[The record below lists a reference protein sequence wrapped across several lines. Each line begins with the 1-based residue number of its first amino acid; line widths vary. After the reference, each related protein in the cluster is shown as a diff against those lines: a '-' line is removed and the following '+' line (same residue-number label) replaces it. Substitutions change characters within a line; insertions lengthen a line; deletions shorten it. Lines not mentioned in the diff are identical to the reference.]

1 MAALTLSHLQKSF
14 GATAVLNDVS
24 LEIRDGEFISLVGPS
39 GCGKTTLLRIIAGLD
54 HADSGQVRIGEQA
67 VDALPPKARD
77 VAMVFQ
83 SYALYP
89 YMTVRENMA
98 LPLVMRRLSWLQRLP
113 LLGHLIAGRRAL
125 LQDIRGAV
133 ADVAASL
140 GLAALLDRR
149 PAQLSGGQRQ
159 RVALGRAMV
168 RQPQVFLMD
177 EPLSNLDAKLR
188 VATRAEIAQLHRRL
202 GTTFVYVTHDQVEA
216 MTMSDRVALMIDG
229 RVLQVATPQQ
239 IYDDPA
245 DLRVAEFI
253 GTPRINALRATR
265 TEGGLRVAG
274 QRWSLQV
281 GGDDGAPLR
290 VGAEDDAPLREGAED
305 DAPLRVA
312 VRPEWWTLHGDGAHA
327 GEQPAIVRG
336 TLVHQELLGAETL
349 LHVGLPDED
358 TVLIARVEPERARG
372 LALGAPMLLS
382 TQRVLVFDAQGR
394 RLRDVQ
400 WLPQRHLEVVNG

>member
-1 MAALTLSHLQKSF
+1 MAALTLSHLHKSF
-14 GATAVLNDVS
+14 GSTAVLNDVS
-24 LEIRDGEFISLVGPS
+24 LEIQDGEFISLVGPS

-54 HADSGQVRIGEQA
+54 HADSGQVQIGEQA

-113 LLGHLIAGRRAL
+113 LLGRFIAGRRAL
-125 LQDIRGAV
+125 LQDICDAV
-133 ADVAASL
+133 AGVAASL
-140 GLAALLDRR
+140 GLATLLDRR

-168 RQPQVFLMD
+168 RAPQVFLMD

-229 RVLQVATPQQ
+229 CVLQVATPQQ

-265 TEGGLRVAG
+265 AEGGLRVAG

-281 GGDDGAPLR
+281 GAGDEASSPLPISDT
-290 VGAEDDAPLREGAED
+290 AALH
-305 DAPLRVA
+305 VA
-312 VRPEWWTLHGDGAHA
+312 VRPEWWTLHADDAHA
-327 GEQPAIVRG
+327 GEHPASVRG

-349 LHVGLPDED
+349 LHVGLPDDD

-372 LALGAPMLLS
+372 LALGAPLRLS

>member
-1 MAALTLSHLQKSF
+1 MAALTLSHLHKSF
-14 GATAVLNDVS
+14 GSTAVLNDVS
-24 LEIRDGEFISLVGPS
+24 LEIQDGEFISLVGPS

-54 HADSGQVRIGEQA
+54 HADSGKVHIGEQA

-113 LLGHLIAGRRAL
+113 LLGRFVAGRRAL
-125 LQDIRGAV
+125 LQDIRNSV
-133 ADVAASL
+133 AGVAASL

-253 GTPRINALRATR
+253 GTPRINALLAMR
-265 TEGGLRVAG
+265 TDCGLQVAG
-274 QRWSLQV
+274 QRWSLRV
-281 GGDDGAPLR
+281 GGDDGAALQ
-290 VGAEDDAPLREGAED
+290 
-305 DAPLRVA
+305 VA
-312 VRPEWWTLHGDGAHA
+312 VRPEWWTLHADDVHA
-327 GEQPAIVRG
+327 GEHPASVRG

-349 LHVGLPDED
+349 LHVGLRDD
-358 TVLIARVEPERARG
+358 DAVLIARVEPERARG
-372 LALGAPMLLS
+372 LALGATLLLS